1 VGRGGTRTPDSG
13 QGNPAAGGPRGAM
26 APPPHGPA
34 GSWRSRASGQVVAVF
49 SGGGTGGHLYPALAL
64 ADALTGLRP
73 DVQPFFVGAERGLEA
88 RILPEKGLDH
98 LLLPVRGF
106 ERGAMRGGGGVLGGV
121 LEASLRALGV
131 LDGLARSLA
140 ATGEAFSRLRPS
152 LVVVTGGYAGGPAGL
167 MAGLMGIPLALQEQN
182 AWPGVTTRIL
192 SRWSRQVHLAF
203 PEAVEALPRG
213 ARSRATVSGN
223 PIRVPSP
230 GDITGGAPRPAEGN
244 VPGRAATTAAGQT
257 AGEGAGRAVTGIAA
271 QAAADRSYFGLDPA
285 SRVVLV
291 VGGSQG
297 AAAVNGAVLE
307 AVRGVAEGALHG
319 PEDLQLLWATG
330 RRNQEEVEGELE
342 RLGSPAWVRAMGYIH
357 DMPRALRCATLA
369 VSRAGAMATSEFL
382 AWGVPSILVPLPTAA
397 ADHQARNA
405 ESLARAGAAVHLPE
419 AELSGA
425 RLWAAVTTIMGK
437 PEDLEAMQKASL
449 ERGRPEAA
457 RQIAEAL
464 AALLPRPANVPGG
477 GAA

>member
-1 VGRGGTRTPDSG
+1 MARAATGA
-13 QGNPAAGGPRGAM
+13 PAP
-26 APPPHGPA
+26 
-34 GSWRSRASGQVVAVF
+34 VVAVF

-73 DVQPFFVGAERGLEA
+73 DVRPFFVGAQRGLEA

-98 LLLPVRGF
+98 ILVPVRGF
-106 ERGAMRGGGGVLGGV
+106 ERGAMRGRGGVLGGV
-121 LEASLRALGV
+121 LSALGRALGV

-203 PEAVEALPRG
+203 PEAVEALPRR
-213 ARSRATVSGN
+213 ARSRTRVSGN

-230 GDITGGAPRPAEGN
+230 GDLPADAPRSAE
-244 VPGRAATTAAGQT
+244 
-257 AGEGAGRAVTGIAA
+257 
-271 QAAADRSYFGLDPA
+271 DRSHFGLDPA

-297 AAAVNGAVLE
+297 ARGVNGAVLE
-307 AVRGVAEGALHG
+307 AVRGVAEGILHR
-319 PEDLQLLWATG
+319 PKDLQLLWATG
-330 RRNQEEVEGELE
+330 PRNQEEVEGELA
-342 RLGSPAWVRAMGYIH
+342 RLGSPAWVRALGYIH

-397 ADHQARNA
+397 ADHQAQNA

-425 RLWAAVTTIMGK
+425 SLWAAVTALLAA
-437 PEDLEAMQKASL
+437 PEELEAMRKASL
-449 ERGRPEAA
+449 ERGRPEAT

-464 AALLPRPANVPGG
+464 AALLPRPVNVTGG
-477 GAA
+477 GPA